1 MVNRIV
7 VFLLVA
13 LAASSQAAQAQVAQ
27 PVPDVM
33 KLSGPRMGVTF
44 LSDGIVRK
52 LEEDI
57 AGDFDGVG
65 SVISQ
70 FGWQW
75 EKRFYSGQSGVT
87 AVTEWALLFGGMD
100 QGIVI
105 PSLSWMVGARTAKGI
120 EFAVG
125 PNFTP
130 VGVALAFAAG
140 VNFPVGHLNV
150 PVNFA
155 VVPSK
160 AGVRVSMLAGFVFV
174 KFAHDPIAEKRD
186 AHSRSRQFHDVG
198 NRCCRDLGLCRL
210 RRSGECD
217 EQENSDSIHH
227 DQPPRASWR
236 TAGRES

>member
-1 MVNRIV
+1 MVNRIA

-13 LAASSQAAQAQVAQ
+13 LAASSQSAQAQVAAT

-33 KLSGPRMGVTF
+33 KLSGPRMGITF
-44 LSDGIVRK
+44 LSDGVVRK
-52 LEEDI
+52 LQSDE

-75 EKRFYSGQSGVT
+75 EKRFYSGGDGLT

-130 VGVALAFAAG
+130 VGVALAVAAG
-140 VNFPVGHLNV
+140 VNFRAGHLNV
-150 PVNFA
+150 PVNLA
-155 VVPSK
+155 VVPSQS
-160 AGVRVSMLAGFVFV
+160 GVRVSMLAGFNMR
-174 KFAHDPIAEKRD
+174 KR
-186 AHSRSRQFHDVG
+186 
-198 NRCCRDLGLCRL
+198 
-210 RRSGECD
+210 
-217 EQENSDSIHH
+217 
-227 DQPPRASWR
+227 
-236 TAGRES
+236 

>member
-1 MVNRIV
+1 MVNRIA

-13 LAASSQAAQAQVAQ
+13 LAASSQSAPAQVLAP

-44 LSDGIVRK
+44 LSDEVVHR
-52 LEEDI
+52 LRNDI
-57 AGDFDGVG
+57 DGDFNGVG

-75 EKRFYSGQSGVT
+75 EKRFYSGANGVT
-87 AVTEWALLFGGMD
+87 ALTEWALLFGGME
-100 QGIVI
+100 QGAVI
-105 PSLSWMVGARTAKGI
+105 PSLSWLVGARTAKGI

-130 VGVALAFAAG
+130 VGVALAAAVG

-150 PVNFA
+150 PINLA

-160 AGVRVSMLAGFVFV
+160 SGVRVSMLAGFNMR
-174 KFAHDPIAEKRD
+174 KR
-186 AHSRSRQFHDVG
+186 
-198 NRCCRDLGLCRL
+198 
-210 RRSGECD
+210 
-217 EQENSDSIHH
+217 
-227 DQPPRASWR
+227 
-236 TAGRES
+236 